1 MIKLSNAAAPAFAL
15 NQLIRLLDFRIPG
28 VTLWLV
34 HAWPIGFW
42 SRSPGPHGHFNDYF
56 SISTE
61 QAAKQLHK
69 AVSRIGRFYLEVK

>member
-1 MIKLSNAAAPAFAL
+1 
-15 NQLIRLLDFRIPG
+15 

-34 HAWPIGFW
+34 YAWPIGFW
-42 SRSPGPHGHFNDYF
+42 SRSPGSHGHFNDYL

-69 AVSRIGRFYLEVK
+69 AVSRIGRFHPEVK